1 MKLLLWILWPFAQL
15 IGWAIKRTRDKT
27 GLLPLKYFHWIH
39 FLVPAFA
46 TELFVF
52 RKQEKGLEVL
62 LMKRPETDAFFP
74 NLWHFP
80 GTIMRYVD
88 SEEAAFDRLSKELDV
103 DVPAL
108 DPRLIGMDYRENLR
122 GHAGHIF
129 YAASIETTREYN
141 GTFFPVDALP
151 DMAPHQ
157 PAQIQKAVA
166 LYRAL

>member
-1 MKLLLWILWPFAQL
+1 MKLLLWILWPSAQL
-15 IGWAIKRTRDKT
+15 TGWAIKRTRNKT

-52 RKQEKGLEVL
+52 RKGSKGLEVL
-62 LMKRPETDAFFP
+62 LMKRPATDRFFP
-74 NLWHFP
+74 DLWHFP

-88 SEEAAFDRLSKELDV
+88 SEEAAFDRLSKELTA

-108 DPRLIGMDYRENLR
+108 NPRLIGMDYRENLR

-129 YAASIETTREYN
+129 YAVNVDMAREFK
-141 GTFFPVDALP
+141 GTFFSVDALP

-157 PAQIQKAVA
+157 PAQIQKAVE